1 MRTEIRKRTKKICSP
16 NQFCQS
22 ASSLE
27 TSSNFWSSAELTARI
42 LRTNITKLDI
52 LESDMIMRTVAAGLP
67 GTP

>member
-1 MRTEIRKRTKKICSP
+1 MQTEIRKRTKKTCSP

-22 ASSLE
+22 TSNLE

-52 LESDMIMRTVAAGLP
+52 LESDMIMRMVAAGLP